1 GFPGGAEAGCAPRP
15 GTAPQPIAPTVLRT
29 LHGAASPRTIVSMLS
44 NSGPGRRRSVL
55 RAVLVAVA
63 LVAWLAVGGFG
74 GMAQGEMSQ
83 VQENDQAA
91 FLPESAESTQASR
104 VIEKFSTNE
113 DLPALLVDEATDGGE
128 LSGEQIAAVQQFAGK
143 NPQLELDG
151 GTEVAELLT
160 SEKVPAIPAK
170 DWKTVLAPIPLDAD
184 MDSELVG
191 GEEGATAL
199 VSTVRDAA
207 PEALAEAGL
216 TSWVTGPAASIADLT
231 SAFAGIDGILLL
243 VALVVVLIILTVVY
257 RSPLLPIAVI
267 VTAVFALCLAALVIV
282 PLARNDVLVLNG
294 QSQGILSIL
303 VIGAATDY
311 SLLLVARYREELG
324 RHEHPAAAMRVAWR
338 ATLEPIAASAGTVIV
353 GLLCLLLSDLR
364 SNSSLGPVAAIG
376 IASAL
381 LG

>member
-1 GFPGGAEAGCAPRP
+1 GGTDSQVERKPGAPRGP
-15 GTAPQPIAPTVLRT
+15 VPRCSRLPPRFQVHCAHGPAPIAPTVLRA

-44 NSGPGRRRSVL
+44 NLGPGRRRSVL

-104 VIEKFSTNE
+104 VIEKFSTSE
-113 DLPALLVDEATDGGE
+113 DLPALLVIEATDGGG

-143 NPQLELDG
+143 IPQLQLDG
-151 GTEVAELLT
+151 GTEVSELLT
-160 SEKVPAIPAK
+160 SEQVHAIPCEVGKA
-170 DWKTVLAPIPLDAD
+170 VLVPIPMDAELA
-184 MDSELVG
+184 SELIG

-207 PEALAEAGL
+207 PDALSEADL

-267 VTAVFALCLAALVIV
+267 VTAVFALCLA
-282 PLARNDVLVLNG
+282 
-294 QSQGILSIL
+294 
-303 VIGAATDY
+303 
-311 SLLLVARYREELG
+311 
-324 RHEHPAAAMRVAWR
+324 
-338 ATLEPIAASAGTVIV
+338 
-353 GLLCLLLSDLR
+353 
-364 SNSSLGPVAAIG
+364 
-376 IASAL
+376 
-381 LG
+381 

>member
-1 GFPGGAEAGCAPRP
+1 
-15 GTAPQPIAPTVLRT
+15 
-29 LHGAASPRTIVSMLS
+29 
-44 NSGPGRRRSVL
+44 
-55 RAVLVAVA
+55 
-63 LVAWLAVGGFG
+63 
-74 GMAQGEMSQ
+74 
-83 VQENDQAA
+83 
-91 FLPESAESTQASR
+91 LPESAESTQASR

-113 DLPALLVDEATDGGE
+113 DLPALLVVEATDGGG
-128 LSGEQIAAVQQFAGK
+128 LSGEQIAAVQPFAGK
-143 NPQLELDG
+143 IPQLQLDG

-160 SEKVPAIPAK
+160 SEKVPAIPAEDGK
-170 DWKTVLAPIPLDAD
+170 AVLVPIPLDAD
-184 MDSELVG
+184 LASELVG

-207 PEALAEAGL
+207 PEALSEAGL
-216 TSWVTGPAASIADLT
+216 TSWVPGPAASIADLT

-282 PLARNDVLVLNG
+282 PLARGDVLVLNG

-311 SLLLVARYREELG
+311 SLLLVARYREELH
-324 RHEHPAAAMRVAWR
+324 RYEHPFAAMRTAWR
-338 ATLEPIAASAGTVIV
+338 ATLAPIAASGGTVIV
-353 GLLCLLLSDLR
+353 GVRCWLRSDLR
-364 SNSSLGPVAAIG
+364 SNSSLGPLAAIG

-381 LG
+381 LGALTFLPAVLLLGGRRSRLMFWPSRPAVDGHDRRHGQHARRSQGIWQRVATFVT